1 MVEMDE
7 HNMKNWDLPKI
18 LNTPLG
24 IVIAVAAAIFCV
36 ELLFMV
42 LLHISFRPIFGLS
55 GATWNIIDAI
65 SLTIVIAP
73 LLYWLVFRKI
83 KENEDYLRQINAAAQ
98 DAIVVVDGQCRVVDW
113 NLAAQKMFQYSRE
126 EVLGQQLHQLIVPPR
141 LRADVDHG
149 FARFREN
156 GEGPLIGKITEVMA
170 IRKDGS
176 EVHAELSISAV
187 EVRGGWHAIGIIRDI
202 TERKR
207 TEESLR
213 KSAEE
218 IEDLYNHAPCGY
230 HSLDKDG
237 VICRINDTELA
248 WLGYTR
254 DEVVGKM
261 KWSDLITSASRQA
274 FQERFA
280 RCTRRESV
288 RDIEMDIIRKD
299 GTVFTGLINSKA
311 VYDSGGNYVMSWST
325 VFDITE
331 RKRAEE
337 AVTEARE
344 KFQILFD
351 MISDAILVV
360 GMDGRFIHVN
370 RSACMRLGYS
380 YEELLQLGPADID
393 TPEAAAMVPERIKAI
408 LEQGKLVF
416 ETTQVSKDGIPTQVE
431 LNSRLIEFD
440 GKPAFL
446 SVARDITKR
455 KRMENAL
462 HRAKETAELAL
473 AEQRQLVAMISH
485 EYRSPLAVI
494 DSAAQLLDIKLPA
507 ESDTAPIIARIRRGG
522 FRLTNFLDNCLI
534 EGRMDSEALTLRS
547 SAIDLHALA
556 ASVMENTQLI
566 SESHRLI
573 AELDPDLPLLD
584 ADPQL
589 LGILLLNLLG
599 NAIKYSPSG
608 SEVRLRIKCIGQ
620 ACSFEVIDQG
630 CGIPADELPFIFQK
644 YMRGRS
650 ATSIPGAGLGLSL
663 VSKIAALHGGSVQ
676 MESREGEGTHVT
688 VIIPLNFATD
698 REEQFQIS

>member
-1 MVEMDE
+1 
-7 HNMKNWDLPKI
+7 MKNWNLPKL

-24 IVIAVAAAIFCV
+24 VVIAMAVSIFGV

-42 LLHISFRPIFGLS
+42 LLHMFFRPMFGLS

-65 SLTIVIAP
+65 VLTIVIAP

-83 KENEDYLRQINAAAQ
+83 KEKEDYLRQINAAAQ
-98 DAIVVVDGQCRVVDW
+98 DAIVVVNEQCRIVDW

-126 EVLGQQLHQLIVPPR
+126 EVLGQQLHRLIVPPCF
-141 LRADVDHG
+141 RADVDHG
-149 FARFREN
+149 FARFQEN
-156 GEGPLIGKITEVMA
+156 GEGPLIGKIAEVLA
-170 IRKDGS
+170 TRKDGS
-176 EVHAELSISAV
+176 EIHAELSISAV
-187 EVRGGWHAIGIIRDI
+187 EMRGGWHAIGIIRDI

-261 KWSDLITSASRQA
+261 RWPDLITSAGRQA
-274 FQERFA
+274 FHERFA
-280 RCTRRESV
+280 RCMEQESV
-288 RDIEMDIIRKD
+288 YDVEVDMIRKD
-299 GTVFTGLINSKA
+299 GTVFTGLVSSKA
-311 VYDSGGNYVMSWST
+311 IYDSGGDFAMSWST

-331 RKRAEE
+331 RKRNEE
-337 AVTEARE
+337 AVTKARE

-431 LNSRLIEFD
+431 LNSRLVEFD

-446 SVARDITKR
+446 SVARDITER

-462 HRAKETAELAL
+462 HRAKEAAELAL

-494 DSAAQLLDIKLPA
+494 DSAAQLLEIKLPA
-507 ESDTAPIIARIRRGG
+507 ESDTAPIIARIRRGVS
-522 FRLTNFLDNCLI
+522 RLTNFLDNCLT

-547 SAIDLHALA
+547 SAIDLHALV
-556 ASVMENTQLI
+556 ASVVEGTQLI
-566 SESHRLI
+566 SESHQLI
-573 AELDPDLPLLD
+573 TELDPDLPLLD

-589 LGILLLNLLG
+589 LGIMLLNLLG

-608 SEVRLRIKCIGQ
+608 SEVRLRIKRIGQ
-620 ACSFEVIDQG
+620 VCSFEVIDQG

-650 ATSIPGAGLGLSL
+650 VTSLPGAGLGLSL
-663 VSKIAALHGGSVQ
+663 VSRIAAQHGGRVE
-676 MESREGEGTHVT
+676 MKSREGEGAHVT
-688 VIIPLNFATD
+688 VTIPLNFATD
-698 REEQFQIS
+698 REEQLQIS

>member
-1 MVEMDE
+1 MDKY
-7 HNMKNWDLPKI
+7 NMKNWNLSKI

-24 IVIAVAAAIFCV
+24 VVTAVAVSIFGV
-36 ELLFMV
+36 ELLFMM
-42 LLHISFRPIFGLS
+42 LLHMFFRPMFGLS

-65 SLTIVIAP
+65 SLTIIIAP

-98 DAIVVVDGQCRVVDW
+98 DAIVVVDEQCLVVDW
-113 NLAAQKMFQYSRE
+113 NLAAQKMFQYRRE
-126 EVLGQQLHQLIVPPR
+126 EVLGQQLHRLIVTPR
-141 LRADVDHG
+141 FRNDVVYG
-149 FARFREN
+149 FARFQMN
-156 GEGPLIGKITEVMA
+156 GEGPLIGKVSEVTA

-176 EVHAELSISAV
+176 EILAELSISAV
-187 EVRGGWHAIGIIRDI
+187 KVRGGWHAIGIIRDI

-207 TEESLR
+207 
-213 KSAEE
+213 
-218 IEDLYNHAPCGY
+218 
-230 HSLDKDG
+230 
-237 VICRINDTELA
+237 
-248 WLGYTR
+248 
-254 DEVVGKM
+254 
-261 KWSDLITSASRQA
+261 
-274 FQERFA
+274 
-280 RCTRRESV
+280 
-288 RDIEMDIIRKD
+288 
-299 GTVFTGLINSKA
+299 
-311 VYDSGGNYVMSWST
+311 
-325 VFDITE
+325 
-331 RKRAEE
+331 AEE
-337 AVTEARE
+337 AVTKARE
-344 KFQILFD
+344 KFQTLFD

-370 RSACMRLGYS
+370 RSACDRLGYS
-380 YEELLQLGPADID
+380 HEEMLQLSPADID
-393 TPEAAAMVPERIKAI
+393 TPEYAAKVPERIKII

-431 LNSRLIEFD
+431 LNSRLIDYD
-440 GKPAFL
+440 GKPAIL
-446 SVARDITKR
+446 SVARDITER

-462 HRAKETAELAL
+462 HRAKEAAELAL

-507 ESDTAPIIARIRRGG
+507 ESDTAPIIARIRRGV

-547 SAIDLHALA
+547 SAIDLHALV
-556 ASVMENTQLI
+556 ASVVEGTQLI

-573 AELDPDLPLLD
+573 TELDPDLPLLD

-620 ACSFEVIDQG
+620 VCSFEVIDQG

-650 ATSIPGAGLGLSL
+650 VTSIPGAGLGLSL
-663 VSKIAALHGGSVQ
+663 VSRITALHGGRVE
-676 MESREGEGTHVT
+676 MESREGEGAHVT
-688 VIIPLNFATD
+688 VTIPLDFATD
-698 REEQFQIS
+698 REAQLRVS

>member
-1 MVEMDE
+1 MDE

-42 LLHISFRPIFGLS
+42 LLHMSFRPIFGLS

-83 KENEDYLRQINAAAQ
+83 KESEDYLRQINTAAQ
-98 DAIVVVDGQCRVVDW
+98 DAIVVVNEQCRVVDW
-113 NLAAQKMFQYSRE
+113 NPAAQKMFQYRRE

-156 GEGPLIGKITEVMA
+156 GEGPLIGKIAEVLA

-187 EVRGGWHAIGIIRDI
+187 KVRGGWHAIGIIRDI

-218 IEDLYNHAPCGY
+218 IKDLYNHAPCGY

-261 KWSDLITSASRQA
+261 RWPDLITSASRQA

-280 RCTRRESV
+280 RCMKQESV
-288 RDIEMDIIRKD
+288 HDIEMDIIRKD

-351 MISDAILVV
+351 MISDAIFVD

-370 RSACMRLGYS
+370 RSACDRLGYS
-380 YEELLQLGPADID
+380 HEEMLQLSPADID
-393 TPEAAAMVPERIKAI
+393 TPEYAAKVPERIKII

-446 SVARDITKR
+446 SVARDITER
-455 KRMENAL
+455 KRMENTL

-494 DSAAQLLDIKLPA
+494 DSAAQLLSIKLAA
-507 ESDTAPIIARIRRGG
+507 ESDTTHIVARIRRGV

-534 EGRMDSEALTLRS
+534 EGRMDSDALTLHS

-556 ASVMENTQLI
+556 ASVMENAQLI

-608 SEVRLRIKCIGQ
+608 SEVRLCIKHTGQ

-644 YMRGRS
+644 YMRGRLV
-650 ATSIPGAGLGLSL
+650 TPIPGAGLGLSL

-676 MESREGEGTHVT
+676 MKSCEGEGAYVT

-698 REEQFQIS
+698 RKEQFQIS

>member
-1 MVEMDE
+1 MDKY
-7 HNMKNWDLPKI
+7 NMKNWNLSKI

-24 IVIAVAAAIFCV
+24 VVTAVAVSIFGV
-36 ELLFMV
+36 ELLFMM
-42 LLHISFRPIFGLS
+42 LLHMFFRPMFGLS

-65 SLTIVIAP
+65 SLTIIIAP

-98 DAIVVVDGQCRVVDW
+98 DAIVVVDEQCLVVDW
-113 NLAAQKMFQYSRE
+113 NLAAQKMFQYRRE
-126 EVLGQQLHQLIVPPR
+126 EVLGQQLHRLIVTPR
-141 LRADVDHG
+141 FRNDVVYG
-149 FARFREN
+149 FARFQMN
-156 GEGPLIGKITEVMA
+156 GEGPLIGKVSEVTA

-176 EVHAELSISAV
+176 EILAELSISAV
-187 EVRGGWHAIGIIRDI
+187 KVRGGWHAIGIIRDI

-207 TEESLR
+207 
-213 KSAEE
+213 
-218 IEDLYNHAPCGY
+218 
-230 HSLDKDG
+230 
-237 VICRINDTELA
+237 
-248 WLGYTR
+248 
-254 DEVVGKM
+254 
-261 KWSDLITSASRQA
+261 
-274 FQERFA
+274 
-280 RCTRRESV
+280 
-288 RDIEMDIIRKD
+288 
-299 GTVFTGLINSKA
+299 
-311 VYDSGGNYVMSWST
+311 
-325 VFDITE
+325 
-331 RKRAEE
+331 AEE
-337 AVTEARE
+337 AVTKARE
-344 KFQILFD
+344 KFQTLFD

-370 RSACMRLGYS
+370 RSACDRLGYS
-380 YEELLQLGPADID
+380 HEEMLQLSPADID
-393 TPEAAAMVPERIKAI
+393 TPEYAAKVPERIKII

-446 SVARDITKR
+446 SVARDITER
-455 KRMENAL
+455 KQMENAL

-507 ESDTAPIIARIRRGG
+507 ESDTAPIIARIRRGV

-547 SAIDLHALA
+547 SAIDLHALV
-556 ASVMENTQLI
+556 ASVVEGTQLI

-573 AELDPDLPLLD
+573 TELDPDLPLLD

-608 SEVRLRIKCIGQ
+608 SEVRLRIRHTGQ

-650 ATSIPGAGLGLSL
+650 VTSIPGAGLGLSL
-663 VSKIAALHGGSVQ
+663 VSRITALHGGRVE
-676 MESREGEGTHVT
+676 MESREGEGAHVT
-688 VIIPLNFATD
+688 VTIPLDFATD
-698 REEQFQIS
+698 REAQLRVS

>member
-1 MVEMDE
+1 MDKY
-7 HNMKNWDLPKI
+7 NMKNWNLSKI

-24 IVIAVAAAIFCV
+24 VVTAVAVSIFGV
-36 ELLFMV
+36 ELLFMM
-42 LLHISFRPIFGLS
+42 LLHMFFRPMFGLS

-65 SLTIVIAP
+65 SLTIIIAP

-98 DAIVVVDGQCRVVDW
+98 DAIVVVDEQCLVVDW
-113 NLAAQKMFQYSRE
+113 NLAAQKMFQYRRE
-126 EVLGQQLHQLIVPPR
+126 EVLGQQLHRLIVTPR
-141 LRADVDHG
+141 FRNDVVYG
-149 FARFREN
+149 FARFQMN
-156 GEGPLIGKITEVMA
+156 GEGPLIGKVSEVTA

-176 EVHAELSISAV
+176 EILAELSISAV
-187 EVRGGWHAIGIIRDI
+187 KVRGGWHAIGIIRDI

-207 TEESLR
+207 
-213 KSAEE
+213 
-218 IEDLYNHAPCGY
+218 
-230 HSLDKDG
+230 
-237 VICRINDTELA
+237 
-248 WLGYTR
+248 
-254 DEVVGKM
+254 
-261 KWSDLITSASRQA
+261 
-274 FQERFA
+274 
-280 RCTRRESV
+280 
-288 RDIEMDIIRKD
+288 
-299 GTVFTGLINSKA
+299 
-311 VYDSGGNYVMSWST
+311 
-325 VFDITE
+325 
-331 RKRAEE
+331 AEE
-337 AVTEARE
+337 AVTKARE
-344 KFQILFD
+344 KFQTLFD

-370 RSACMRLGYS
+370 RSAFDRLGYS
-380 YEELLQLGPADID
+380 HEEMLQLSPADID
-393 TPEAAAMVPERIKAI
+393 TPEYAAKVPERIKII

-446 SVARDITKR
+446 SVARDITER

-462 HRAKETAELAL
+462 HRAKEAAELAL

-507 ESDTAPIIARIRRGG
+507 ESDTAPIIARIRRGV

-547 SAIDLHALA
+547 SAIDLHALV
-556 ASVMENTQLI
+556 ASVVEGTQLI

-573 AELDPDLPLLD
+573 TELDPDLPLLD

-608 SEVRLRIKCIGQ
+608 SEVRLRIRHTGQ

-650 ATSIPGAGLGLSL
+650 VTSIPGAGLGLSL
-663 VSKIAALHGGSVQ
+663 VSRITALHGGRVE
-676 MESREGEGTHVT
+676 MESREGEGAHVT
-688 VIIPLNFATD
+688 VTIPLDFATD
-698 REEQFQIS
+698 REAQLRVS

>member
-98 DAIVVVDGQCRVVDW
+98 DAIVVVNEQCRVVDW
-113 NLAAQKMFQYSRE
+113 NLAAQKMFQYSRK

-230 HSLDKDG
+230 HSLGKDG

-261 KWSDLITSASRQA
+261 KWPDLITSASRQA

-280 RCTRRESV
+280 RCMEQESV
-288 RDIEMDIIRKD
+288 HDIEMDIIRKD

-351 MISDAILVV
+351 MISDAVLVV

-446 SVARDITKR
+446 SVARDITER

-494 DSAAQLLDIKLPA
+494 DSAAQLLDVKLPA
-507 ESDTAPIIARIRRGG
+507 ESDTAPIVARIRRGV

-547 SAIDLHALA
+547 SAIDLHALV
-556 ASVMENTQLI
+556 ASVVEGAQLI

-573 AELDPDLPLLD
+573 TELDPDLPLLE

-650 ATSIPGAGLGLSL
+650 VTSIPGAGLGLSL
-663 VSKIAALHGGSVQ
+663 VFRIAALHGGSVE
-676 MESREGEGTHVT
+676 MESREGEGAHVT
-688 VIIPLNFATD
+688 VIIPLDFATD
-698 REEQFQIS
+698 REEQLQIS

>member
-1 MVEMDE
+1 MDKY
-7 HNMKNWDLPKI
+7 NMKNWNLSKI

-24 IVIAVAAAIFCV
+24 VVTAVAVSIFGV
-36 ELLFMV
+36 ELLFMM
-42 LLHISFRPIFGLS
+42 LLHMFFRPMFGLS

-65 SLTIVIAP
+65 SLTIIIAP

-98 DAIVVVDGQCRVVDW
+98 DAIVVVDEQCLVVDW
-113 NLAAQKMFQYSRE
+113 NLAAQKMFQYRRE
-126 EVLGQQLHQLIVPPR
+126 EVLGQQLHRLIVTPR
-141 LRADVDHG
+141 FRNDVVYG
-149 FARFREN
+149 FARFQMN
-156 GEGPLIGKITEVMA
+156 GEGPLIGKVSEVTA

-176 EVHAELSISAV
+176 EILAELSISAV
-187 EVRGGWHAIGIIRDI
+187 KVRGGWHAIGIIRDI

-207 TEESLR
+207 
-213 KSAEE
+213 
-218 IEDLYNHAPCGY
+218 
-230 HSLDKDG
+230 
-237 VICRINDTELA
+237 
-248 WLGYTR
+248 
-254 DEVVGKM
+254 
-261 KWSDLITSASRQA
+261 
-274 FQERFA
+274 
-280 RCTRRESV
+280 
-288 RDIEMDIIRKD
+288 
-299 GTVFTGLINSKA
+299 
-311 VYDSGGNYVMSWST
+311 
-325 VFDITE
+325 
-331 RKRAEE
+331 AEE
-337 AVTEARE
+337 AVTKARE
-344 KFQILFD
+344 KFQTLFD

-370 RSACMRLGYS
+370 RSACDRLGYS
-380 YEELLQLGPADID
+380 HEEMLQLSPADID
-393 TPEAAAMVPERIKAI
+393 TPEYAAKVPERIKII

-446 SVARDITKR
+446 SVARDITER

-462 HRAKETAELAL
+462 HRAKEAAELAL

-507 ESDTAPIIARIRRGG
+507 ESDTAPIIARIRRGV

-547 SAIDLHALA
+547 SAIDLHALV
-556 ASVMENTQLI
+556 ASVVEGTQLI

-573 AELDPDLPLLD
+573 TELDPDLPLLD

-608 SEVRLRIKCIGQ
+608 SEVRLRIRHTGQ

-650 ATSIPGAGLGLSL
+650 VTSIPGAGLGLSL
-663 VSKIAALHGGSVQ
+663 VSRITALHGGRVE
-676 MESREGEGTHVT
+676 MESREGEGAHVT
-688 VIIPLNFATD
+688 VTIPLDFATD
-698 REEQFQIS
+698 REAQLRVS

>member
-1 MVEMDE
+1 
-7 HNMKNWDLPKI
+7 MKNWNGSKI

-24 IVIAVAAAIFCV
+24 IVIAVAVSIFGV

-42 LLHISFRPIFGLS
+42 LLHVFFRPIFGLS

-65 SLTIVIAP
+65 ALTIIIAP

-83 KENEDYLRQINAAAQ
+83 KEKEDYLRQINAAAQ
-98 DAIVVVDGQCRVVDW
+98 DAIVVVNEQCRIVDW

-126 EVLGQQLHQLIVPPR
+126 EVLGQPLHQLIVPPR
-141 LRADVDHG
+141 FRADVDHG
-149 FARFREN
+149 FARFQEN
-156 GEGPLIGKITEVMA
+156 GEGPLIGKIAEVLA

-176 EVHAELSISAV
+176 EIHAELSISAV
-187 EVRGGWHAIGIIRDI
+187 EVRGGWHAIEIIRDI

-207 TEESLR
+207 TEEFLR

-261 KWSDLITSASRQA
+261 RWADLIGSASRQA

-280 RCTRRESV
+280 RCMKQESV
-288 RDIEMDIIRKD
+288 HDVEMDIIRKD

-311 VYDSGGNYVMSWST
+311 IHDSGGNYVMSWST

-337 AVTEARE
+337 VAIKARE

-380 YEELLQLGPADID
+380 YEELLQLSPADID

-446 SVARDITKR
+446 SVARDITER
-455 KRMENAL
+455 KQMESAL
-462 HRAKETAELAL
+462 HRAKEAAELAL

-507 ESDTAPIIARIRRGG
+507 ESDTAPIIARIRRGVS
-522 FRLTNFLDNCLI
+522 RLTNFLDNCLM

-547 SAIDLHALA
+547 SAIDLHALV
-556 ASVMENTQLI
+556 ASVVEGTQLI

-573 AELDPDLPLLD
+573 TELDPDLPLLD

-608 SEVRLRIKCIGQ
+608 SEVRLRIKRIGQ
-620 ACSFEVIDQG
+620 VCSFEVIDQG

-650 ATSIPGAGLGLSL
+650 VTSIPGAGLGLSL
-663 VSKIAALHGGSVQ
+663 VSRIAAQHGGRVE
-676 MESREGEGTHVT
+676 MKSREGEGAHVT
-688 VIIPLNFATD
+688 VTIPLNFTTD
-698 REEQFQIS
+698 REEQLQIS

>member
-1 MVEMDE
+1 MDKY
-7 HNMKNWDLPKI
+7 NMKNWNLSKI

-24 IVIAVAAAIFCV
+24 VVTAVAVSIFGV
-36 ELLFMV
+36 ELLFMM
-42 LLHISFRPIFGLS
+42 LLHMFFRPMFGLS

-65 SLTIVIAP
+65 SLTIIIAP

-98 DAIVVVDGQCRVVDW
+98 DAIVVVDEQCLVVDW
-113 NLAAQKMFQYSRE
+113 NLAAQKMFQYRRE
-126 EVLGQQLHQLIVPPR
+126 EVLGQQLHRLIVTPR
-141 LRADVDHG
+141 FRNDVVYG
-149 FARFREN
+149 FARFQMN
-156 GEGPLIGKITEVMA
+156 GEGPLIGKVSEVTA

-176 EVHAELSISAV
+176 EILAELSISAV
-187 EVRGGWHAIGIIRDI
+187 KVRGGWHAIGIIRDI

-207 TEESLR
+207 
-213 KSAEE
+213 
-218 IEDLYNHAPCGY
+218 
-230 HSLDKDG
+230 
-237 VICRINDTELA
+237 
-248 WLGYTR
+248 
-254 DEVVGKM
+254 
-261 KWSDLITSASRQA
+261 
-274 FQERFA
+274 
-280 RCTRRESV
+280 
-288 RDIEMDIIRKD
+288 
-299 GTVFTGLINSKA
+299 
-311 VYDSGGNYVMSWST
+311 
-325 VFDITE
+325 
-331 RKRAEE
+331 AEE
-337 AVTEARE
+337 AVTKARE
-344 KFQILFD
+344 KFQTLFD

-370 RSACMRLGYS
+370 RSACDRLGYS
-380 YEELLQLGPADID
+380 HEEMLQLSPADID
-393 TPEAAAMVPERIKAI
+393 TPEYAAKVPERIKII

-462 HRAKETAELAL
+462 HRAKEAAELAL

-507 ESDTAPIIARIRRGG
+507 ESDTAPIIARIRRGV

-547 SAIDLHALA
+547 SAIDLHALV
-556 ASVMENTQLI
+556 ASVVEGTQLI

-573 AELDPDLPLLD
+573 TELDPDLPLLD

-608 SEVRLRIKCIGQ
+608 SEVRLRIRHTGQ

-650 ATSIPGAGLGLSL
+650 VTSIPGAGLGLSL
-663 VSKIAALHGGSVQ
+663 VSRITALHGGRVE
-676 MESREGEGTHVT
+676 MESREGEGAHVT
-688 VIIPLNFATD
+688 VTIPLDFATD
-698 REEQFQIS
+698 REAQLRVS